1 MNRKILIY
9 GYSGLGARLAHTLS
23 REKDYQVTIVS
34 ANEQC
39 CKQAKNDGFLD
50 IYNYDLMDDEEL
62 MQVGIHKNIYQA
74 FFVVSDND
82 KNNIFVILS
91 ARSLNPNLSIISVS
105 RTANDSDK
113 MKLAGANKVI
123 NPYEAGGLKI
133 FRLIHKPAISKML
146 DDMIFHN
153 KNIDIFE
160 VKVQKG
166 CAIDGKNFRYVEKL
180 DFDIIFLGM
189 VDKELGNKF
198 IFHAKGLIHKI
209 DAGDILVILAKD
221 KEVKRFIESI
231 SNLDKRTN

>member
-1 MNRKILIY
+1 MNKKILIY

-34 ANEQC
+34 ANEQY
-39 CKQAKNDGFLD
+39 CKKAKNDGFLD
-50 IYNYDLMDDEEL
+50 VYNYDLMDDEEL
-62 MQVGIHKNIYQA
+62 MRIGIHKDTYQA

-105 RTANDSDK
+105 RTANDGDK

-160 VKVQKG
+160 VKVQKE
-166 CAIDGKNFRYVEKL
+166 CAIDGKDFKYIEKL

-189 VDKELGNKF
+189 VDKELGDKF
-198 IFHAKGLIHKI
+198 IFHAKDISHKI
-209 DAGDILVILAKD
+209 DAGDILVILGKD
-221 KEVKRFIESI
+221 KEVKRFIKSI
-231 SNLDKRTN
+231 NKI